1 MDEAENLMYQ
11 EKKSF
16 YTSIHQQEIPGRN
29 VKMTEPEGEAEPGGV
44 TDILE
49 EAQVKQLAGEMLRLY
64 FEKQDVKGMLRHM
77 DASCIWTDEDHQRVY
92 GRREA
97 ELYFTR
103 LADQYR
109 GCRIE
114 DLQQYSRKLAADTW
128 LCCIWCYVDKPGEN
142 GKRIRMPFKD
152 SKIMKKEQ
160 NGNFKCYFVHISR
173 MVSAEDAME
182 GG

>member
-1 MDEAENLMYQ
+1 M
-11 EKKSF
+11 
-16 YTSIHQQEIPGRN
+16 
-29 VKMTEPEGEAEPGGV
+29 
-44 TDILE
+44 
-49 EAQVKQLAGEMLRLY
+49 
-64 FEKQDVKGMLRHM
+64 
-77 DASCIWTDEDHQRVY
+77 CIRDR
-92 GRREA
+92 
-97 ELYFTR
+97 
-103 LADQYR
+103 YR

-182 GG
+182 EGG